1 MKKVLLFASVL
12 LTAGGMI
19 TAGIVSRSA
28 SRAALSLSRK
38 GFNHTQVRNAGIDD
52 AVALEP
58 SETAP
63 LAVPFSLA
71 PTQEDVSAMTIVD
84 VQNDGRTWSY
94 ETGEKA
100 LFYRY
105 STKLDADDYA
115 IIPVAIDETGELY
128 RFSVSARVQ
137 NGYFGESFE
146 LCAGSDATPDALTP
160 VFQSGMIYNE
170 EYKSFE
176 GFFAVPEPGVHYVA
190 VHVVS
195 PKNCMRFYVQD
206 IAVEKT
212 EINRNVPAACGSVS
226 AVAAEKGELKAT
238 VGFVVPSV
246 LADGSDAGSEP
257 LTVKVSTP
265 VDVKTVSGV
274 PGESITVE
282 VATVHGD
289 NEIDVVASNE
299 SGEGLHV
306 AVSLFTGPDIPS
318 EPVVKGMVSDD
329 NMTLTLNFESGIV
342 GKNGGYVNPAE
353 VAYTLHT
360 YDEDEGWVVLK
371 ELGTVAAYNYTLED
385 GTPQTVLN
393 LGVTAHNGQGE
404 NKSVVTVADVVG
416 TPYPLPADEIFE
428 GRKFTYSPVVIEAP
442 TDDYF
447 AEYTIIDPA
456 DLLEGAENESC
467 ISMAGYI
474 TDYGATKGQIALPKF
489 STEGVENAVMG
500 CNIYFHPLMPETTFR
515 LHGVE
520 MDSVVIGTVTPDM
533 FDAPGWHTVKFDI
546 PSSMLDRQW
555 VVPTI
560 TSSYPG
566 EDEEEY
572 IIIDRYFLRSV
583 VDHDLAVMSV
593 TAPAKAEVGSRVNLS
608 AIIENR
614 GENDE
619 TCANVRWTLSANDVT
634 IHTEPVA
641 PFELKAGE
649 KEKVELDYMPITDHI
664 GEVVALLE
672 IAGADDE
679 MANNAK
685 QATISVEKGEEPIVT
700 DLTGVPGE
708 VDGSVLLTWTPIGKL
723 VGVQDCEKLTAFY
736 YGKKLGEF
744 VNVDGDGKN
753 TYVLTGIRFPGQG
766 YAKGFQV
773 MNYPKSGIT
782 IRDMAPHSGDQ
793 YLIAFCPDD
802 EETRADDWLISPAVM
817 GGTEV
822 SFWLNVVS
830 DRFGAETVEVLSS
843 ATGVATDDFALV
855 ERFEKSTL
863 GWEKISVTLPD
874 DAKYFAIRYTS
885 FDVFGI
891 MIDDI
896 DYIPASGLPVV
907 TYNIYRDG
915 ELLMEGVNDAMYID
929 MNAGEGVAYNVSAVV
944 DGEEKPLSNTF
955 IVTTLSGLESIENN
969 HGFTVEV
976 SSDGLLTVKR
986 ESDAVVNIYGVDGRC
1001 VATMPAEET
1010 TLRLAP
1016 GIYIV
1021 NCDKESVK
1029 VKI

>member
-12 LTAGGMI
+12 LIAGGMI
-19 TAGIVSRSA
+19 TAGIVSRSH
-28 SRAALSLSRK
+28 SRGTLSLSHKSSDRSK
-38 GFNHTQVRNAGIDD
+38 VRNSEIDN
-52 AVALEP
+52 AVAIE
-58 SETAP
+58 SSASAP
-63 LAVPFSLA
+63 LEVPFCLA
-71 PTQEDVSAMTIVD
+71 PTQEDVEAMTIVD
-84 VQNDGRTWSY
+84 VQNDGRTWGY
-94 ETGEKA
+94 ESGEKA

-115 IIPVAIDETGELY
+115 IIPIEIEETGELY
-128 RFSVSARVQ
+128 RFSVNARVQ

-146 LCAGSDATPDALTP
+146 LCAGTDATPDALTP

-170 EYKSFE
+170 EYRSFE
-176 GFFAVPEPGVHYVA
+176 GFFAVPEPGIHYVA

-195 PKNCMRFYVQD
+195 PKNCMRFYVQE

-212 EINRNVPAACGSVS
+212 EINRSVPAACAAVS
-226 AVAAEKGELKAT
+226 AAAAEKGELKAT
-238 VGFVVPSV
+238 VRFAVPSV

-257 LTVKVSTP
+257 LTVRVSTSA
-265 VDVKTVSGV
+265 DVKTVSGM
-274 PGESITVE
+274 PGESMTVD
-282 VATVHGD
+282 VATVQGD

-306 AVSLFTGPDIPS
+306 SVGLFTGLDIPS
-318 EPVVKGMVSDD
+318 EPVVKSVVSDD

-342 GKNGGYVNPAE
+342 GKNGGYVNPDE

-371 ELGTVAAYNYTLED
+371 ELGTVETYNYTLDE
-385 GTPQTVLN
+385 GTPQAVVN
-393 LGVTAHNGQGE
+393 LGVTAHNAQGE
-404 NKSVVTVADVVG
+404 NKSVVTVSDVVG

-456 DLLEGAENESC
+456 DLLDGAENESC

-474 TDYGATKGQIALPKF
+474 TDYGETMGQIALPKF
-489 STEGVENAVMG
+489 STKGVEKAVMG

-533 FDAPGWHTVKFDI
+533 FDAPGWQTVKFEI

-593 TAPAKAEVGSRVNLS
+593 TAPAKAEIGSKVALS
-608 AIIENR
+608 AVIENR

-619 TCANVRWTLSANDVT
+619 TCADAKWTLAANGVT
-634 IHTEPVA
+634 FYSEPVGTI
-641 PFELKAGE
+641 ELKAGE
-649 KEKVELDYMPITDHI
+649 KEKVELDYMPITDHL
-664 GEVVALLE
+664 GEVVASLE
-672 IAGADDE
+672 MNFTDDE
-679 MANNAK
+679 MSNNTAR
-685 QATISVEKGEEPIVT
+685 ATISVEKGEEPIVT
-700 DLTGVPGE
+700 DLTGIPGE
-708 VDGSVLLTWTPIGKL
+708 VDGSVLLTWSPIGKL

-773 MNYPKSGIT
+773 MNYPKSGIS
-782 IRDMAPHSGDQ
+782 ISDMAPHSGDQ

-802 EETRADDWLISPAVM
+802 EETRADDWLISPEIM
-817 GGTEV
+817 GRTEV

-830 DRFGAETVEVLSS
+830 DRFGAETVEILSS
-843 ATGVATDDFALV
+843 ATGVATEDFTLV

-915 ELLMEGVNDAMYID
+915 ELLMEGVNDAMYVD
-929 MNAGEGVAYNVSAVV
+929 MNAVEGVAYNVSAVV

-955 IVTTLSGLESIENN
+955 IVTTLSSVESIENN
-969 HGFTVEV
+969 NVFSVEV
-976 SSDGLLTVKR
+976 STAGLLTVKR
-986 ESDAVVNIYGVDGRC
+986 ESDAVVNIYGVDGRR
-1001 VATMPAEET
+1001 VATISVGET
-1010 TLRLAP
+1010 ALRLAP

-1021 NCDKESVK
+1021 NCDTESVK